1 MNMPKAHKIWIEQ
14 CDAAQTIKVRF
25 GLTAAF
31 DYLVGEKLMSFAS
44 AASRHPDFARELPR
58 FVFEVRRMFT
68 PDEIGAQLAQIERSQ
83 NERNVNVLED
93 DDLLREGPAAVE
105 CVQQFML
112 VKELLTAPMLGTS

>member
-1 MNMPKAHKIWIEQ
+1 MNVRKVHKIWIEQ
-14 CDAAQTIKVRF
+14 CDAAQTIKARF
-25 GLTAAF
+25 GLTVAF

-58 FVFEVRRMFT
+58 FVSEVRRMFT

-83 NERNVNVLED
+83 DERNVDVLEE
-93 DDLLREGPAAVE
+93 DLLREGPAAVAE

-112 VKELLTAPMLGTS
+112 VKELLTAPTLGTS